1 MVLVDFYHL
10 VNGSKALLSHGSMCT
25 LPVAAAAAVQVLP
38 NAREEIFTCRRIQ
51 DKTCFPL
58 SVSIKIPLLCDFYLR
73 KLM

>member
-38 NAREEIFTCRRIQ
+38 NAREEIFTCRHIQ

-58 SVSIKIPLLCDFYLR
+58 SVSIKISLCAISIYGS
-73 KLM
+73 

>member
-1 MVLVDFYHL
+1 MVLVDFYHV

-25 LPVAAAAAVQVLP
+25 LPVAVAAAVQVLP

-58 SVSIKIPLLCDFYLR
+58 SVSIKITLCAISIR
-73 KLM
+73 GS

>member
-25 LPVAAAAAVQVLP
+25 LPVAAAAVAVQVLP

-58 SVSIKIPLLCDFYLR
+58 SVSIKIPLCAISIYGS
-73 KLM
+73 